1 MNPPG
6 GHCFADTA
14 DLISRIGGLKQD
26 ADILLLQL
34 SEGE

>member
-6 GHCFADTA
+6 GHRSADTA
-14 DLISRIGGLKQD
+14 DLINRIGGLKQD
-26 ADILLLQL
+26 ADILLLQF